1 MNFDSKTLD
10 DVLQGIIASPLE
22 GFLIIKSDKH
32 VVLRIDAVKT
42 KDSGTFSFVYDQNG
56 LSMQVKDTDNTVI
69 TTASIQK
76 KDKELAFEV
85 NIPNNSVAV
94 Q

>member
-42 KDSGTFSFVYDQNG
+42 KDSGTFSFIYDQNG